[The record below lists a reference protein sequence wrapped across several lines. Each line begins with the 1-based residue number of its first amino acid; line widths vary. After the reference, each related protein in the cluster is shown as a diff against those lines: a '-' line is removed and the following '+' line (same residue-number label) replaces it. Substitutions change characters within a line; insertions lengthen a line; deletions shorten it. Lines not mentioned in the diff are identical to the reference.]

1 MKKATLYLLLICLTV
16 VSYNVSAQEKGI
28 LSGGFEANAN
38 IFLRDSLIGAANIPQ
53 YDNEKFGSEGWFNLN
68 YRVKGFDMGIRFDYF
83 NNSNLLNPNDS
94 YTDQGI
100 GRWYVKKRTDKLEI
114 GVGYLYD
121 QIGSGIIYR
130 AWESRPLLIDN
141 ALYGA
146 SVKYDLTEDINIRAF
161 TGQQKFLF
169 GQNPGIIKGVA
180 VDGFFSFGEEKPF
193 SISPGIGFV
202 NRTLSEDNVGDL
214 VNIVKNY
221 VNDEQIKL
229 QYNVYLM
236 SGYATMSYDKF
247 TMYVEAAYKSP
258 EAFFDPLALRTEIT
272 GVKSFGKYVRE
283 AGTVFYGSLSY
294 ANKGLGVTVEAKRTE
309 NFNFRSDPTLNQNFG
324 LVNFLPPMNRQNTY
338 RLTSRYSPATQDLS
352 EFGYQA
358 DISYKFNRKF
368 SANANFS
375 KIVELDGGEDLYQE
389 IYGSL
394 TYKASRSLQMT
405 GGLQLQSY
413 NQDLYEQKPTV
424 PMLETVTPFVD
435 ILYKFTR
442 KKSIRVEAQYMST
455 EQDYGSWAFL
465 LAEVGLAP
473 NWIFEASGMYNV
485 SPNAANSDIPRDPE
499 TNDLKKILYPT
510 LGVVYVKKS
519 NRYNIRY
526 VKQVE
531 GVVCSGGICRLE
543 PAFSGVKM
551 SVTSTF

>member
-1 MKKATLYLLLICLTV
+1 MNKYTYHLLLICFLAICT
-16 VSYNVSAQEKGI
+16 SISAQEKGI

-53 YDNEKFGSEGWFNLN
+53 YDNQKFGSEGWFNLN

-100 GRWYVKKRTDKLEI
+100 GRWYVKKRIDKLEI
-114 GVGYLYD
+114 AVGYLYD

-146 SVKYDLTEDINIRAF
+146 SVKYNLTENITAKAF
-161 TGQQKFLF
+161 TGRQKFLF
-169 GQNPGIIKGVA
+169 DENPGVIKGVS
-180 VDGFFSFGEEKPF
+180 VDGFFSVGEEKPF

-202 NRTLSEDNVGDL
+202 NRTLSENNVNDL

-221 VNDEQIKL
+221 INDEQIEL

-236 SGYATMSYDKF
+236 SAYATMTYDKF
-247 TMYVEAAYKSP
+247 TMYVEGAYKTP
-258 EAFFDPLALRTEIT
+258 EAFFDPLELKTEIT
-272 GVKSFGKYVRE
+272 GVRTFGKYVRE
-283 AGTVFYGSLSY
+283 AGSVLYGSLSY
-294 ANKGLGVTVEAKRTE
+294 ANKGLGITVEAKRTE

-324 LVNFLPPMNRQNTY
+324 LINFLPPMNRQNTY

-358 DISYKFNRKF
+358 DMTYKFNKKV
-368 SANANFS
+368 SVNANFS
-375 KIVELDGGEDLYQE
+375 KIVQLDGGEDLYQE
-389 IYGSL
+389 VYGAA
-394 TYKASRSLQMT
+394 TYKPSRSLQMT
-405 GGLQLQSY
+405 GGVQLQSY
-413 NQDLYEQKPTV
+413 NQDLYEQKPQV

-435 ILYKFTR
+435 VLYKFTR
-442 KKSIRVEAQYMST
+442 KKSIRVEAQYMNT
-455 EQDYGSWAFL
+455 EEDYGSWAFL
-465 LAEVGLAP
+465 LAEVGVAP
-473 NWIFEASGMYNV
+473 HWIFEASGMYNV
-485 SPNAANSDIPRDPE
+485 SPNPANSDIPRDVNTGE
-499 TNDLKKILYPT
+499 LKKILYPT
-510 LGVVYVKKS
+510 LGVVYINKA

-551 SVTSTF
+551 SVSSTF